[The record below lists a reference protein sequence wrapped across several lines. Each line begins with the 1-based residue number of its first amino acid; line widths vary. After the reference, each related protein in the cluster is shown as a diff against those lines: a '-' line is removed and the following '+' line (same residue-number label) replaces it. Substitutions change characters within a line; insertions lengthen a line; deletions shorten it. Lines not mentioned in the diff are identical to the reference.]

1 MSVADVLSSDYSWNS
16 SEHVESLQPISESG
30 SSYYERISEIKIV
43 IENFSNLVKED
54 AKWESEKLTSYHN
67 YPFKLIIRPNGLR
80 FTKGHKKCVGIW
92 FKPLPYNLSGPA
104 NVRLMVQ
111 AVSPTNSEVEGLI
124 IPMKEYT
131 WTEEDIIGQNPAF
144 CFDLTAITHSAIK
157 QENCIGADKSLTL
170 YVHEEIEVED
180 SEVSHDSEVGY
191 DSEMSS

>member
-1 MSVADVLSSDYSWNS
+1 MCG
-16 SEHVESLQPISESG
+16 P
-30 SSYYERISEIKIV
+30 SYYERISEIKIV

-144 CFDLTAITHSAIK
+144 CFDLTHSVLLSRK
-157 QENCIGADKSLTL
+157 IGADKSLTL

-180 SEVSHDSEVGY
+180 SEVSY
-191 DSEMSS
+191 DSEMSSYSVHTCYNSRIF